1 MSLSELVSGVLQPLF
16 DLMPQVHTR
25 PATTEWGVA
34 DSWLGG
40 VRTFTS
46 PLLHIPA
53 TTHVE
58 IYPKCEVPIDTGLQ
72 TLTSFD
78 GKTVAVN
85 ATTILK
91 VYNPILLRS
100 VAGIE
105 WEEYCSMRIR
115 GIVCEII
122 TGHKWRQSLN
132 QAAEFI
138 EFDSAADL
146 SEVGV
151 EVQQVLLEDCSETI
165 PVRLFQ

>member
-1 MSLSELVSGVLQPLF
+1 MSLSEVLSGVLQPLL
-16 DLMPQVHTR
+16 DLIPQISPR
-25 PATTEWGVA
+25 PASNEFGVIDDLWGKPRLFRGPRPYVPA
-34 DSWLGG
+34 L
-40 VRTFTS
+40 T
-46 PLLHIPA
+46 HIEYYPSC
-53 TTHVE
+53 E
-58 IYPKCEVPIDTGLQ
+58 IPIDTGLQ
-72 TLTSFD
+72 SLTSVD
-78 GKTVAVN
+78 GKTVSVN
-85 ATTILK
+85 ATTILS
-91 VYNPILLRS
+91 VRDPVLLRS
-100 VAGIE
+100 IAGEE

>member
-1 MSLSELVSGVLQPLF
+1 MSLSELISGVLQPLF
-16 DLMPQVHTR
+16 DLMPQVHAR
-25 PATTEWGVA
+25 PASNEYAVI
-34 DSWLGG
+34 DSLWSDPKEFRGPRLY
-40 VRTFTS
+40 
-46 PLLHIPA
+46 IPA
-53 TTHVE
+53 LSHIEV
-58 IYPKCEVPIDTGLQ
+58 YPAHEVTIDTGLQ

-100 VAGIE
+100 VAGTE

-115 GIVCEII
+115 GIVCDII
-122 TGHKWRQSLN
+122 TSHKWRQSLN

-146 SEVGV
+146 TEVGV